1 MTAEAVDTPML
12 IDMYASMAEFQCL
25 CRADFCALQAS
36 PAERGIEMRIGPC
49 IVLYAEEAQHI
60 WHEQRPERALL
71 SFWDSYEA
79 VYDNLI
85 RMEKGIAAVSDAGM
99 DPFRLAYE
107 WNRAVTHYRSFS
119 LIERIGIG

>member
-60 WHEQRPERALL
+60 WHEQRPERTLL

-79 VYDNLI
+79 VYDNLF
-85 RMEKGIAAVSDAGM
+85 RMEKGIPGVPDPADRPAKRADGTGSPAAIA
-99 DPFRLAYE
+99 R
-107 WNRAVTHYRSFS
+107 RS
-119 LIERIGIG
+119 R